1 MTESNNVNP
10 TDAAHP
16 LFILAGNSSNFNRGC
31 EGILRGTAHIL
42 SEHFPDPQFAVI
54 TSYKSDEQ
62 FEHQRTHESNPRI
75 VHEKMYKSYRTGDPF
90 FFLINGLRVL
100 CPRVLRHII
109 YKDMKPYLP
118 RARAVLALGGD
129 NYSLD
134 YTKGPLW
141 LTKGPVA
148 CTELD
153 ELALSHRKPI
163 ILWGASVGPFS
174 RAPAYERYMIDHLRK
189 VHIFAREPATVE
201 YLAGQGLRD
210 NVHRVADPAF
220 VMPAEE
226 PPGGCDV
233 TGGAIGLNLSPLLAR
248 FVTGGDVEKW
258 KETAVRIIHRL
269 AEKTGRPIY
278 LIPHVVGGF
287 SFCDDTLL
295 QDVHSRV
302 TTGNVTLVDP
312 HYNAPQVKWIISK
325 MEVFAGARMH
335 STIAALSSGV
345 PTLSFSYSI
354 KSKGVNT
361 DIFGH
366 TDYCLSPDQVT
377 PENVVAR
384 IEGLLQEKDAVRAH
398 LAERLGH
405 VKDMALK
412 AGRLLKDILESQR

>member
-1 MTESNNVNP
+1 MTQTTELDL
-10 TDAAHP
+10 TDTSKP

-42 SEHFPDPQFAVI
+42 NTHFPDSKFVVA
-54 TSYKSDEQ
+54 TSYKSEAQ
-62 FEHQRTHESNPRI
+62 FEYQRTHETNPQI
-75 VHEKMYKSYRTGDPF
+75 VHKKMYKSYRTGDPY

-109 YKDMKPYLP
+109 YKDLKPYLP
-118 RARAVLALGGD
+118 QAKAVLALGGD

-153 ELALSHRKPI
+153 ELALAHRKPMV
-163 ILWGASVGPFS
+163 LWGASVGPFS
-174 RAPAYERYMIDHLRK
+174 RSPSYERYMIDHLSK

-201 YLAGQGLRD
+201 YLAGQGLTD
-210 NVHRVADPAF
+210 NVHRVADAAF
-220 VMPAEE
+220 VMPPEE
-226 PPGGCDV
+226 PPGGYDV
-233 TGGAIGLNLSPLLAR
+233 ADGAIGLNLSPLLAR
-248 FVTGGDVEKW
+248 FVTGGDVERW
-258 KETAVRIIHRL
+258 KEMAVRIINLL

-278 LIPHVVGGF
+278 LVPHVVGGF
-287 SFCDDTLL
+287 GFCDDTLL
-295 QDVHSRV
+295 QDVLARD
-302 TTGNVTLVDP
+302 TLTAPNVTLVSP
-312 HYNAPQVKWIISK
+312 EYNAPQVKWIISK

-361 DIFGH
+361 DLFGH
-366 TDYCLSPDQVT
+366 TDYCLVPNQIT
-377 PENVVAR
+377 PETVVER
-384 IEGLLQEKDAVRAH
+384 IDGLLQQKDAVRAH
-398 LAERLGH
+398 LAERLGD
-405 VKDMALK
+405 VRDMALK
-412 AGRLLKDILESQR
+412 AGQLLKHILGS